1 MLQYLLDTDHL
12 TLFQR
17 GHTTLRQRLALQ
29 PAGAVGIGVVTVEES
44 LRGRLARLARASD
57 GPTRLGSYR
66 LLVEA
71 LLDFAKFPIVP
82 YGQPAEDRFQQLHTI
97 RIGTQDR
104 KIGAIALAN
113 QLVMVARNRRD
124 FSRIPGLTL
133 EDWSV

>member
-1 MLQYLLDTDHL
+1 MGYLSLHS
-12 TLFQR
+12 
-17 GHTTLRQRLALQ
+17 TTLRHH
-29 PAGAVGIGVVTVEES
+29 P
-44 LRGRLARLARASD
+44 
-57 GPTRLGSYR
+57 
-66 LLVEA
+66 

-82 YGQPAEDRFQQLHTI
+82 YDQPAQDWFQQLHTI

-113 QLVMVARNRRD
+113 QLVVATRNRRD